1 MLILCQSSSS
11 HSYNIVAASISGNGL
26 KFLWHFKASPHLNLL
41 FWTARHVVVVL
52 SLLLSINK
60 KSASCENVNKPRLHW
75 CDRCMWAHTVH
86 ADGALKAVSLVR
98 PSLSFLSVNQYL
110 LTKRAPSPTTS
121 TSPAEGKG
129 KSMVPVSTDWQG
141 RQRHVNHS
149 SQAMADF
156 PGHRS
161 EKNLYKTHYSMT
173 CHHIRRTG
181 RGGEWEARIN
191 LRFTRKVSSVFLHSH
206 APFLFPS
213 GTSLFLYLWQ
223 AAGGKIAGYMRPEP
237 RRMLAF
243 CVCLARNTISSSLIS
258 LLTFPRYRA
267 HTSPVKPESLV
278 NKPGVCTQR

>member
-41 FWTARHVVVVL
+41 FWTARHVVVIL

-161 EKNLYKTHYSMT
+161 EKIFIKLITAWLVITSGERGEVGNERHVLICVSLARCHLYSYTHTPHSYSLQARACSCIYGRRRGEKLQVT
-173 CHHIRRTG
+173 CVLN
-181 RGGEWEARIN
+181 RGGCW
-191 LRFTRKVSSVFLHSH
+191 LS
-206 APFLFPS
+206 
-213 GTSLFLYLWQ
+213 
-223 AAGGKIAGYMRPEP
+223 
-237 RRMLAF
+237 AF
-243 CVCLARNTISSSLIS
+243 V
-258 LLTFPRYRA
+258 
-267 HTSPVKPESLV
+267 
-278 NKPGVCTQR
+278 